1 MRIAVI
7 ILCLCYL
14 LFGGYNYL
22 LTGRHHASYSTV
34 LHIEKN
40 HLSKFTDKKQGYP
53 VIQEGAGRQ
62 ETNLVA
68 DIEDDDD
75 NDPTARKFK
84 LLAKL
89 LYTLSYSFILT
100 WLYSRFKRS
109 RPHAHILSYK
119 YITIRS
125 LRI

>member
-1 MRIAVI
+1 
-7 ILCLCYL
+7 
-14 LFGGYNYL
+14 
-22 LTGRHHASYSTV
+22 TSYSSA

-53 VIQEGAGRQ
+53 IVKESAYGQPEQ
-62 ETNLVA
+62 NLLA

-75 NDPTARKFK
+75 NDPAARKFK
-84 LLAKL
+84 LLAKC
-89 LYTLSYSFILT
+89 LYALSYSFLLT
-100 WLYSRFKRS
+100 WLYSRFKS
-109 RPHAHILSYK
+109 PRPYSHILPYR

>member
-1 MRIAVI
+1 M
-7 ILCLCYL
+7 
-14 LFGGYNYL
+14 
-22 LTGRHHASYSTV
+22 

-40 HLSKFTDKKQGYP
+40 HQSKFTDKKQGYP
-53 VIQEGAGRQ
+53 VIKESGPRQ
-62 ETNLVA
+62 QSANLLA

-75 NDPTARKFK
+75 NDPTTRKFK

-89 LYTLSYSFILT
+89 LYALSYSFILT
-100 WLYSRFKRS
+100 WLYNRFKS
-109 RPHAHILSYK
+109 PRPYSHIPSYK